1 MRSLILAT
9 LAASL
14 SILPLSDIERAH
26 AQAMPPEQ
34 IKQILDMTKA
44 SWVSFRDW
52 QGQQLIYFTHLEAW
66 KCGIDYVFYGLN
78 GGPLD
83 QMWELAECDPDN
95 PNAVLKDK
103 PYIELPAGSTQSI
116 SVQLIYP
123 DGSKSPVETFQY
135 KPQ

>member
-1 MRSLILAT
+1 MRILISAAF
-9 LAASL
+9 AASL
-14 SILPLSDIERAH
+14 FMAPGPSADTAM
-26 AQAMPPEQ
+26 AQGMPPEQ
-34 IKQILDMTKA
+34 IKQILDMTKT

-83 QMWELAECDPDN
+83 QMWELDTCNPDN

-123 DGSKSPVETFQY
+123 DGSKSPVETFLY

>member
-1 MRSLILAT
+1 MHFVK
-9 LAASL
+9 AALVGLCISL
-14 SILPLSDIERAH
+14 SPIPLTTGAN
-26 AQAMPPEQ
+26 AQGMPPEQ
-34 IKQILDMTKA
+34 IKQILDLTKT

-52 QGQQLIYFTHLEAW
+52 QGQQLIYFTHLESW

-83 QMWELAECDPDN
+83 QMWELDECDPSN

-116 SVQLIYP
+116 SVQLIFP
-123 DGSKSPVETFQY
+123 DGTKSAVETFNYQ
-135 KPQ
+135 P

>member
-1 MRSLILAT
+1 MRILISAA
-9 LAASL
+9 LAAGL
-14 SILPLSDIERAH
+14 YVAPGPFADTAT
-26 AQAMPPEQ
+26 AQGMPPEQ
-34 IKQILDMTKA
+34 IKQILDMTKT

-83 QMWELAECDPDN
+83 QIWELDTCNPDN

-123 DGSKSPVETFQY
+123 DGSKSPVETFLY

>member
-1 MRSLILAT
+1 MRLVISAMIVAG
-9 LAASL
+9 L
-14 SILPLSDIERAH
+14 SVMPVTVADEAG
-26 AQAMPPEQ
+26 AQGMPPEQ
-34 IKQILDMTKA
+34 IKQILDMTKK

-83 QMWELAECDPDN
+83 QIWELDTCNPDN

>member
-1 MRSLILAT
+1 MRILISAA
-9 LAASL
+9 LAAGL
-14 SILPLSDIERAH
+14 FVAPPPFADQAK
-26 AQAMPPEQ
+26 AQGMPPEQ
-34 IKQILDMTKA
+34 IKQILDMTKT

-78 GGPLD
+78 DGPLD
-83 QMWELAECDPDN
+83 QMWELDTCNPDN

-123 DGSKSPVETFQY
+123 DGTKSPVETFLY

>member
-1 MRSLILAT
+1 MRSLVSAA
-9 LAASL
+9 LAASVFVA
-14 SILPLSDIERAH
+14 PVPFTDTAT
-26 AQAMPPEQ
+26 AQGMPPEQ
-34 IKQILDMTKA
+34 IKQILDMTKT

-83 QMWELAECDPDN
+83 QIWELDTCNPDN

>member
-1 MRSLILAT
+1 MRLMMSAMIVT
-9 LAASL
+9 GL
-14 SILPLSDIERAH
+14 SMLPDAVADKAK
-26 AQAMPPEQ
+26 AQGMPPEQ
-34 IKQILDMTKA
+34 IKQILDMTKTN
-44 SWVSFRDW
+44 WVSFRDW
-52 QGQQLIYFTHLEAW
+52 EGQQLIYFTHLEAW
-66 KCGIDYVFYGLN
+66 KCGIDYVFFGLN
-78 GGPLD
+78 GAPLD
-83 QMWELAECDPDN
+83 QMWELDTCNPDN

>member
-1 MRSLILAT
+1 MRFVISAMI
-9 LAASL
+9 AAGL
-14 SILPLSDIERAH
+14 SVLPTVLSDEAE
-26 AQAMPPEQ
+26 AQGMPPEQ
-34 IKQILDMTKA
+34 IKQILDMTKT

-83 QMWELAECDPDN
+83 QMWELDPCNPDN

-123 DGSKSPVETFQY
+123 DGTKSPVETFQY

>member
-1 MRSLILAT
+1 MKFLKSAT
-9 LAASL
+9 LVCGL
-14 SILPLSDIERAH
+14 SVLPLTSSSLAS
-26 AQAMPPEQ
+26 AQGMPPEQ
-34 IKQILDMTKA
+34 IKQILDVTKG

-78 GGPLD
+78 GGALD
-83 QMWELAECDPDN
+83 QMWELEECNPDN
-95 PNAVLKDK
+95 PNAVLKEK

-116 SVQLIYP
+116 SVQLVFP
-123 DGSKSPVETFQY
+123 DGTKSSVETFEY

>member
-1 MRSLILAT
+1 MRILISAA

-14 SILPLSDIERAH
+14 YVAPGPFADTAT
-26 AQAMPPEQ
+26 AQGMPPEQ
-34 IKQILDMTKA
+34 IKQILDVTKT

-83 QMWELAECDPDN
+83 QIWELDACNPDN

-123 DGSKSPVETFQY
+123 DGTKSPVETFLY